1 MKQAKVGF
9 IGAGGI
15 ARAHA
20 FALDA
25 LKYYYDDAPDVAF
38 KAVSSAREESRSG
51 FARKYG
57 FEEAIASEDFFQR
70 KDVDTVFILGPN
82 YVHYKH
88 LESALQMKNIKR
100 IYLEKPICSTHE
112 EEQMIHDL
120 AEKMAP
126 SVDVRIGFQLLASS
140 AIRKALQFW
149 HSGFM
154 GRPVHFRFNYMH
166 RDYLDK
172 EYREKRQTRLT
183 PAPDGGAMADLGSH
197 AVSMMIAFL
206 GHKMEIVNGL
216 QGGSFDDVPDNSDLY
231 SEISLLEKHT
241 GAVGHLSASRI
252 TSGMG
257 DKFSFEIF
265 AEKGAL
271 RYNSYAPDRF
281 EYFDSEENVWKEV
294 FTGSDYKPATAFPS
308 GHVPG
313 GWLRPLIHAHYEF
326 LTGHVSEYGVP
337 DLKHGLEVQRL
348 VRETA
353 DHLDDFRKFRDGE

>member
-1 MKQAKVGF
+1 MNKAKVGF

-25 LKYYYDDAPDVAF
+25 LKYYYDDAPAVEL
-38 KAVSSAREESRSG
+38 KAVTSARAESRSG
-51 FARKYG
+51 FVRKYG
-57 FEEAIASEDFFQR
+57 FEEALPPEDFFQR
-70 KDVDTVFILGPN
+70 EDIDTVFILGPN
-82 YVHYKH
+82 HVHYKH

-100 IYLEKPICSTHE
+100 VYLEKPICSKME
-112 EEQMIHDL
+112 EELKIHEL
-120 AEKMAP
+120 AE
-126 SVDVRIGFQLLASS
+126 SVGSSVEVRIGFQMLAFS
-140 AIRKALQFW
+140 AVRKALQLW
-149 HSGFM
+149 HSGVM

-172 EYREKRQTRLT
+172 EYREKRRTRLT

-206 GHKMEIVNGL
+206 GHKMEIVNAL
-216 QGGSFDDVPDNSDLY
+216 QGGTFADVPSDSDLY
-231 SEISLLEKHT
+231 SEISLLEKES

-252 TSGMG
+252 SAGMG

-265 AEKGAL
+265 AENGAL
-271 RYNSYAPDRF
+271 RFNSYAPDRF
-281 EYFDSEENVWKEV
+281 EYFDNEENVWKEV
-294 FTGSDYKPATAFPS
+294 FTGSDYKPASAFPS

-313 GWLRPLIHAHYEF
+313 GWLRPLIHSHYEF
-326 LTGHVSEYGVP
+326 LKGDVSEFGVP
-337 DLKHGLEVQRL
+337 DLKHGIEVQRL

-353 DHLDDFRKFRDGE
+353 DHLDDFRKLRDGK

>member
-1 MKQAKVGF
+1 MEQVSTGF

-20 FALDA
+20 YALNA
-25 LKYYYDDAPDVAF
+25 LKFYYDDAPSVAF
-38 KAVSSAREESRSG
+38 KAVSSAREVSRTD
-51 FARKYG
+51 FARKYE
-57 FEEAIASEDFFQR
+57 FEEALDPERFFKR
-70 KDVDTVFILGPN
+70 KDIDTVYVLGPN
-82 YVHYKH
+82 NVHYAH
-88 LESALQMKNIKR
+88 LKAALEMNNVR
-100 IYLEKPICSTHE
+100 RVYLEKPICSNIE
-112 EEQMIHDL
+112 EE
-120 AEKMAP
+120 EKIKRLVEKATLT
-126 SVDVRIGFQLLASS
+126 VEVRIGFQLLASS
-140 AIRKALQFW
+140 AIHKALELW
-149 HSGFM
+149 RSNVLGK
-154 GRPVHFRFNYMH
+154 PVHFRFNYMH
-166 RDYLDK
+166 RDYLDQN
-172 EYREKRQTRLT
+172 YRAKRRSRLT

-206 GHKMEIVNGL
+206 GHDMKIINGL
-216 QGGSFDDVPDNSDLY
+216 QGGAFEDVPENSDLY
-231 SEISLLEKHT
+231 SEISLLDKTT

-281 EYFDSEENVWKEV
+281 EYFMEEDNMWKEV

-326 LTGHVSEYGVP
+326 LKGESKGGIVP

-353 DHLDDFRKFRDGE
+353 GFLEKFRQLRDQT

>member
-25 LKYYYDDAPDVAF
+25 LKYYYDDAPAVEFNAVA
-38 KAVSSAREESRSG
+38 SARSESRGG

-57 FEEAIASEDFFQR
+57 FDEALSPEDLFR
-70 KDVDTVFILGPN
+70 REDIDTVFVLGPN
-82 YVHYKH
+82 HVHYKH

-100 IYLEKPICSTHE
+100 VYLEKPICSTRE
-112 EEQMIHDL
+112 EEQKIHEL
-120 AEKMAP
+120 AGSAIP

-140 AIRKALQFW
+140 AIRKALQLW
-149 HSGFM
+149 HSGAM

-172 EYREKRQTRLT
+172 GYREKRRTRLT

-206 GHKMEIVNGL
+206 GHKMEIVNAL
-216 QGGSFDDVPDNSDLY
+216 QGGTFPDVPVDSDLY
-231 SEISLLEKHT
+231 SEISLLEKNT

-252 TSGMG
+252 SAGMG

-271 RYNSYAPDRF
+271 RYNSYAPDSF
-281 EYFDSEENVWKEV
+281 EYFDREENVWKEV

-326 LTGHVSEYGVP
+326 LSGNVSEYGVP

-353 DHLDDFRKFRDGE
+353 DHLEKFRKIRDGE